1 MCLSAVIRR
10 PGTSRTLLSGS
21 GLEPGHQSGGH
32 PPAVLDLD
40 ALRPGP
46 LADLGAI
53 HPAPRRPAP
62 RPGRPPG
69 TAPGPPRRPHIAR
82 QRIPQRLSVLS
93 VQVDL
98 ILGAIQ
104 PEADSALSLAAI
116 EVVDEQGLYLLHHR
130 CFLSSLT
137 SSARSAKGSRAQLL
151 RNVVSAH
158 KSAHRPSHQA
168 GDHVP
173 IRLLPQA
180 AAEAGEPPGTWGVR
194 APSGWDWLK
203 VGRLSGSRTTCCSG
217 ERKGPDGRELAPA
230 SANDGKAGQVLRGRA
245 CG

>member
-10 PGTSRTLLSGS
+10 PRASRTLLSGS
-21 GLEPGHQSGGH
+21 GLDPGHQFGGH
-32 PPAVLDLD
+32 PPAVFDLD

-53 HPAPRRPAP
+53 HPAPWCPAP

-69 TAPGPPRRPHIAR
+69 TAPGPPRRPRIAR

-116 EVVDEQGLYLLHHR
+116 EVVDEQGLYLLRHR

-151 RNVVSAH
+151 R
-158 KSAHRPSHQA
+158 
-168 GDHVP
+168 
-173 IRLLPQA
+173 IL
-180 AAEAGEPPGTWGVR
+180 
-194 APSGWDWLK
+194 
-203 VGRLSGSRTTCCSG
+203 
-217 ERKGPDGRELAPA
+217 
-230 SANDGKAGQVLRGRA
+230 
-245 CG
+245 